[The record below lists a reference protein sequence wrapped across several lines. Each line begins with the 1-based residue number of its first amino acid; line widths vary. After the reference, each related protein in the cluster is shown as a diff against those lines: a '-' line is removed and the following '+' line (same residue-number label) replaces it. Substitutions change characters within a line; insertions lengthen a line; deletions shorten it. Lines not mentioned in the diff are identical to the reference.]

1 MQPGKADMPAMRE
14 ERTELYLQPT
24 EDYRTPKEKACIDG
38 YASSATGIS
47 EVESGPVPGV
57 TLPQPPTPNGRISVY
72 EDTRETHGNVGNQGI
87 VDETSTR
94 KGLSINES
102 GTITC
107 LDVLSGD
114 VPNSELVSSGEGSVD
129 PISYCAD
136 NWLERCLPFQ
146 DIPITWP
153 PEDAYAQNLDIN
165 NPWTSTDTVTETM
178 PDHDHYRDD
187 GITSDALH
195 KHQLT
200 TTFDISDPKSDCY
213 VILLSSLTQ
222 IESALASKPA
232 DHPAPIDFALRA
244 ESDLQT
250 VKERIFAC
258 RSHSPSDTIID
269 GTYTVRPC
277 LSSSRPV
284 LLVLCLLAERVIS
297 LLEELF
303 QRANITLQY
312 FAGPPPE
319 VLCASTRHGKRLM
332 RSLVDC
338 TSTCAFPEAN
348 RPLQIGR
355 FGVSDEVKSRALR
368 RILKGRMLGLLAMLG
383 DMKRVA
389 GIEGDEVLPS
399 HTQGNALSVDSS
411 GGFASGALGQ
421 SVGELYLRVESLL
434 GRLDLTG

>member
-1 MQPGKADMPAMRE
+1 M
-14 ERTELYLQPT
+14 
-24 EDYRTPKEKACIDG
+24 
-38 YASSATGIS
+38 
-47 EVESGPVPGV
+47 
-57 TLPQPPTPNGRISVY
+57 
-72 EDTRETHGNVGNQGI
+72 NQG
-87 VDETSTR
+87 VGDETSTG
-94 KGLSINES
+94 KGLSTHDS
-102 GTITC
+102 GMIPC
-107 LDVLSGD
+107 LDALPGD
-114 VPNSELVSSGEGSVD
+114 IPSSELVSSGEGSVD
-129 PISYCAD
+129 PTSYCAG
-136 NWLERCLPFQ
+136 NWLERFQPFQ

-165 NPWTSTDTVTETM
+165 NPWTSTDTVTENI

-187 GITSDALH
+187 GMTSDALH
-195 KHQLT
+195 KHQFT
-200 TTFDISDPKSDCY
+200 TTFDTSDRKSDCY

-222 IESALASKPA
+222 IESALASKPP
-232 DHPAPIDFALRA
+232 DHPAPIDFTLRA

-258 RSHSPSDTIID
+258 RTHSPSDTIVD
-269 GTYTVRPC
+269 GTFTVRPC

-284 LLVLCLLAERVIS
+284 LLVLCLLAERVIN

-303 QRANITLQY
+303 QRASIALQY

-319 VLCASTRHGKRLM
+319 VLCPSTRHGKRLM

-338 TSTCAFPEAN
+338 TSTCAFPDAN
-348 RPLQIGR
+348 CPLQIGR

-383 DMKRVA
+383 DMKRVT

-411 GGFASGALGQ
+411 SGFASGAVGQ